1 MRGRKPTPTALKLI
15 AGNPGKR
22 PLRLDEFKPYAE
34 IPRAPKH
41 LKGEALKEWKRVTVE
56 LHRYG
61 MISQAD
67 RGALAM
73 LCTCW
78 GRYVQAEEM
87 IEKAAAQAP
96 GSYGMFVKTPNNFA
110 VQSPW
115 LAVSNKAMEQ
125 YKVFCAEF
133 GLTPSARSRMPVATT
148 QMPLFDVNAEDQKGD
163 GTNGGGPAK
172 PPSSFGSFR

>member
-1 MRGRKPTPTALKLI
+1 M
-15 AGNPGKR
+15 
-22 PLRLDEFKPYAE
+22 
-34 IPRAPKH
+34 
-41 LKGEALKEWKRVTVE
+41 E
-56 LHRYG
+56 LARYG
-61 MISQAD
+61 MISAVD

-78 GRYVQAEEM
+78 ARYVQAEEM

-133 GLTPSARSRMPVATT
+133 GLTPSSRTRLPVSTT
-148 QMPLFDVNAEDQKGD
+148 QMPLFDVNAEESKGD
-163 GTNGGGPAK
+163 GTNGGPSGS
-172 PPSSFGSFR
+172 PPPRSFGQFR

>member
-22 PLRLDEFKPYAE
+22 KLRTDEFRPYAE
-34 IPRAPKH
+34 IPRAPRH
-41 LKGEALKEWKRVTVE
+41 LKGEALKEWRRVAGE
-56 LHRYG
+56 LDRYG
-61 MISQAD
+61 MISAVD

-78 GRYVQAEEM
+78 ARYVAAEEM
-87 IEKAAAQAP
+87 IEKAAEQAP

-133 GLTPSARSRMPVATT
+133 GLTPSARSRLPTSTT
-148 QMPLFDVNAEDQKGD
+148 QMPLFDVNEGKGT
-163 GTNGGGPAK
+163 GTTGPAA
-172 PPSSFGSFR
+172 PASFDDFK

>member
-22 PLRLDEFKPYAE
+22 KLRTDEFRPYAE
-34 IPRAPKH
+34 VPRAPKH
-41 LKGEALKEWKRVTVE
+41 LKGEALKEWRRVTTE
-56 LHRYG
+56 LDRYG
-61 MISQAD
+61 MISAVD

-78 GRYVQAEEM
+78 GRYVHAEEM
-87 IEKAAAQAP
+87 IEQAATKDP
-96 GSYGMFVKTPNNFA
+96 GSYGMFVKTPNKFD

-125 YKVFCAEF
+125 YKVFCSEF
-133 GLTPSARSRMPVATT
+133 GLTPSARSRLPTSTT
-148 QMPLFDVNAEDQKGD
+148 QMPLFDVKAEQ
-163 GTNGGGPAK
+163 GTGTAGPVAVQ
-172 PPSSFGSFR
+172 SFEEFR

>member
-15 AGNPGKR
+15 SGNPGKR
-22 PLRLDEFKPYAE
+22 KLRTDEFRPYAE
-34 IPRAPKH
+34 VPRAPKH
-41 LKGEALKEWKRVTVE
+41 LKGEALKEWKRVTSE
-56 LHRYG
+56 LDRYG
-61 MISQAD
+61 MISAVD

-78 GRYVQAEEM
+78 ARYVSAEEM

-110 VQSPW
+110 IQSPW

-133 GLTPSARSRMPVATT
+133 GLTPSARSRLPTSTT
-148 QMPLFDVNAEDQKGD
+148 QMPLDLVDVNADQ
-163 GTNGGGPAK
+163 GTGTGGPAH
-172 PPSSFGSFR
+172 PPRSFEEFR

>member
-1 MRGRKPTPTALKLI
+1 
-15 AGNPGKR
+15 
-22 PLRLDEFKPYAE
+22 
-34 IPRAPKH
+34 
-41 LKGEALKEWKRVTVE
+41 
-56 LHRYG
+56 
-61 MISQAD
+61 MISAVD

-73 LCTCW
+73 CCTCW
-78 GRYVQAEEM
+78 ARYVNAEEM

-133 GLTPSARSRMPVATT
+133 GLTPSARSRMPVATS
-148 QMPLFDVNAEDQKGD
+148 QMPLFSVETPQAN
-163 GTNGGGPAK
+163 GTTGAPAT
-172 PPSSFGSFR
+172 PTSFDEFT